1 VLVLARMFEQGGIST
16 ILVTMMPTWGQRYG
30 VPRAVAVEFPFG
42 HPLGL
47 PGHPEMQTAVIN
59 DALKTL
65 EEAPGPNTIVHLDY
79 EWPGDTTQWRRQWQP
94 TGASPLI
101 AKYLDQIRA
110 MRTRYQGAGQA
121 LNTGH

>member
-1 VLVLARMFEQGGIST
+1 MFEQGGIST
-16 ILVTMMPTWGQRYG
+16 ILVTMMPNWAEQYG

-47 PGHPEMQTAVIN
+47 PGGVELQKTVIS
-59 DALKTL
+59 DALRLL
-65 EEAPGPNTIVHLDY
+65 EDATEPNTIVHL
-79 EWPGDTTQWRRQWQP
+79 EHAWPGDESQWRRQWQP

-110 MRTRYQGAGQA
+110 MRTGR
-121 LNTGH
+121 

>member
-1 VLVLARMFEQGGIST
+1 MFEQGGIST
-16 ILVTMMPTWGQRYG
+16 ILVTMMPTWGQQYG

-65 EEAPGPNTIVHLDY
+65 EEAPGPNTIVHLDH

-121 LNTGH
+121 LNTGQ

>member
-1 VLVLARMFEQGGIST
+1 MFEEGGIST
-16 ILVTMMPTWGQRYG
+16 ILVTMMPNWAEQYG

-47 PGHPEMQTAVIN
+47 PGGVELQKTVIS
-59 DALKTL
+59 DALRLL
-65 EEAPGPNTIVHLDY
+65 EDATEPNTIVHL
-79 EWPGDTTQWRRQWQP
+79 EHAWPGDESQWRRQWQP

-110 MRTRYQGAGQA
+110 MRTGR
-121 LNTGH
+121 